1 MTDKRP
7 EIIALN
13 KYLKNMF
20 PIIMEVSNYSVDPF
34 IGGNSLTISIAVSPE
49 HFCELFFNED
59 IERKVIKHMRS
70 ESSQLIKSIIT
81 EWDCNKDILFTF
93 QPYTFE
99 RSVLKTLNL
108 IL

>member
-20 PIIMEVSNYSVDPF
+20 PIIIEVSNYSVDPF

-49 HFCELFFNED
+49 HFCELFFNEE
-59 IERKVIKHMRS
+59 IERKVINHMRI
-70 ESSQLIKSIIT
+70 ESSQLIKAIIT
-81 EWDCNKDILFTF
+81 DWDYKKDILFTF
-93 QPYTFE
+93 QPYIFE